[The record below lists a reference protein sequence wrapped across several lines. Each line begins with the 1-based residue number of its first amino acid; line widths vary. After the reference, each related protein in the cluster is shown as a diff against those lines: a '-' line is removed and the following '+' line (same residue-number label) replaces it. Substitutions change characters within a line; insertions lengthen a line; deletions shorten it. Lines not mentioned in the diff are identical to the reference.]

1 MIFRGTLK
9 DIILDRLYDH
19 DVQFKENMRA
29 MLFDEIKDDAKY
41 LEIEDSDDRFINL
54 ATNIL
59 TYMLDFGGEEHP
71 EDDEEESEEQ
81 LHKRLN
87 SEINR

>member
-9 DIILDRLYDH
+9 DIILDRIYAH
-19 DVQFKENMRA
+19 EVRFKENTREI
-29 MLFDEIKDDAKY
+29 LFDEIKDDAKY
-41 LEIEDSDDRFINL
+41 LEIDDSDDRFINL
-54 ATNIL
+54 ASKIL
-59 TYMLDFGGEEHP
+59 KYMLDFGGEAPP
-71 EDDEEESEEQ
+71 EDDEESEAQ

>member
-1 MIFRGTLK
+1 MLTN
-9 DIILDRLYDH
+9 
-19 DVQFKENMRA
+19 VQFKENMRA
-29 MLFDEIKDDAKY
+29 ILFDEIKDDAKY

-54 ATNIL
+54 ASNIL
-59 TYMLDFGGEEHP
+59 KYMLDFGGEEPP
-71 EDDEEESEEQ
+71 EDDEECETQ

>member
-1 MIFRGTLK
+1 MIYKQTLK
-9 DIILDRLYDH
+9 DIILDRIYAH

-29 MLFDEIKDDAKY
+29 ILFDEIKDDAKY

-54 ATNIL
+54 ASKIL
-59 TYMLDFGGEEHP
+59 KYMLDFGGEEPP
-71 EDDEEESEEQ
+71 EDDEESEVQ